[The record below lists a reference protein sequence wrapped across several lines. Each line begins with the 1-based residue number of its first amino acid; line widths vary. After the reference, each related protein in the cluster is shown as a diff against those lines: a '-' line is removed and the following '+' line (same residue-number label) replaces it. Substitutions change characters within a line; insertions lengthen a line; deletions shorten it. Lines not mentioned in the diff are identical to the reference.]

1 MKKLAIN
8 KVASKEQD
16 VQAINSPKGKLYIY
30 KTNFNRATKSPRI
43 QILFADLNLEQK
55 VGDFWADIKT
65 KGGIG
70 EVG

>member
-1 MKKLAIN
+1 MDFETWRKANAWRIVQAVGSTSVKKLAIN

-43 QILFADLNLEQK
+43 
-55 VGDFWADIKT
+55 
-65 KGGIG
+65 
-70 EVG
+70 